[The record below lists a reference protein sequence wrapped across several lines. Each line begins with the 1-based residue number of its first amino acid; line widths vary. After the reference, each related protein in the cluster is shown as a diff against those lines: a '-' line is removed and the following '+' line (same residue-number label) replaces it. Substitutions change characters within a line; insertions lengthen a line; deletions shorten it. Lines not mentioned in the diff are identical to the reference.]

1 MTVLYGQIKPT
12 SSARGCGDSAA
23 MLQASGFQT
32 MGRRA
37 LSVGAALLALQAAAC
52 ADLPATSGPK
62 PQVKAPEVYKDER
75 SFAAPA
81 TDWPTDRWWDAYGD
95 AQLSGLID
103 EALKGSP
110 TLAQAEARLVAAS
123 ANTMISRSA
132 TLPSVQADGQVSVTE
147 QSLIEGFPPFIQELL
162 PRGYIDNGRLALDAS
177 YDLDLFG
184 KNRAALK
191 ASVSDEAAT
200 RADLAEARLTLSAAV
215 ALDYADLARLGAER
229 DAAAEAVRNRQETS
243 HLTAERVENGLDT
256 RAELKQAEANTP
268 SSEADVEALDEQ
280 ILLTRHRIAALL
292 GEGPDRGLDVAMP
305 KTEAVK
311 AFGLPAD
318 LRLHLVG
325 RRPDIVAARL
335 RAEAASRRIDVA
347 KAQFYPDITLN
358 AYVGQQSLG
367 LSQLFNPAA
376 AIGSFGPAITLP
388 IFEGGRLR
396 GQYRGARADY
406 AAAVSAYD
414 ATLTQA
420 LQDVADASA
429 SAQSA
434 ARQLADRR
442 AALTAGEQAYA
453 VARERYQGGLSP
465 YVSVL
470 SAENALIEERR
481 AYADA
486 QSRAFSLDIALIR
499 ALGGGYVAA

>member
-1 MTVLYGQIKPT
+1 MTVQYGQIK
-12 SSARGCGDSAA
+12 SHHRWVDAGDGVA
-23 MLQASGFQT
+23 MSQATQFV
-32 MGRRA
+32 GRRA
-37 LSVGAALLALQAAAC
+37 LAVGAAALALQTAAC
-52 ADLPATSGPK
+52 ADLPATSGPR
-62 PQVKAPEVYKDER
+62 PQVKPPEAYQDQQ

-81 TDWPTDRWWDAYGD
+81 SDWPTDRWWDAYGD

-103 EALKGSP
+103 QALKGSP
-110 TLAQAEARLVAAS
+110 TLAQAEARLVSAS

-132 TLPSVQADGQVSVTE
+132 TLPSVHGEGQVSETE
-147 QSLIEGFPPFIQELL
+147 SSLIEGFPPFIQQLL
-162 PRGYIDNGRLALDAS
+162 PQGYQDNGRLAVDAS
-177 YDLDLFG
+177 FDLDLFG

-191 ASVSDEAAT
+191 AAVSDEAAT

-215 ALDYADLARLGAER
+215 AQAYADLARLGAER

-243 HLTAERVENGLDT
+243 HLTAERVANGLDT
-256 RAELKQAEANTP
+256 RAELKQAEAATP
-268 SSEADVEALDEQ
+268 ASQADVETLDEQ

-292 GEGPDRGLDVAMP
+292 GEGPDRGLEVAMP
-305 KTEAVK
+305 RTEAVK

-335 RAEAASRRIDVA
+335 RAEAAARRIDVA
-347 KAQFYPDITLN
+347 KAQFYPDVTLN

-367 LSQLFNPAA
+367 ITQLFNPAA

-388 IFEGGRLR
+388 IFQGGRLR
-396 GQYRGARADY
+396 GQYRAARADY

-429 SAQSA
+429 SVQSA

-465 YVSVL
+465 YVAVL
-470 SAENALIEERR
+470 SAENALIDERR

-486 QSRAFSLDIALIR
+486 QSRAFSLDITLIR